1 MDKGNPY
8 VPPASIRNV
17 RFSLDSDKS
26 LQVFDLQGK
35 FLGLVSVAKGGNVA
49 QAVKARVQKAGV
61 YLVKQGG
68 SVQRIAIK

>member
-1 MDKGNPY
+1 M
-8 VPPASIRNV
+8 
-17 RFSLDSDKS
+17 DSDKS